1 MRKKN
6 DNSYERGRWNQRYAQ
21 KKYILYSSKSYLF
34 QVFHTCICNREV
46 EVARVSGSILKKR
59 VLQLSVSFGVSGT
72 EVIE

>member
-1 MRKKN
+1 MEPAVIRRKIHTVFEQKLLVSSI
-6 DNSYERGRWNQRYAQ
+6 SY
-21 KKYILYSSKSYLF
+21 
-34 QVFHTCICNREV
+34 VFICNREV